1 MQKQRPRTHTHPRPC
16 RKAKANQRCRW
27 WWRLRWRW
35 RYRSCRK
42 AKAKW
47 RQREEEEEEAE
58 DDKEAE
64 LLELIRDFEA
74 LEEEQQDSKRLV
86 RVVGQRLTNIRKVI
100 SIGQE
105 WLLGRTERVAAGGPL
120 GGYSPGYIAGLPE
133 WHWVEP
139 TLRRPHRKEKI
150 ALEALAEAMDK
161 AKNLW
166 RMQAVLSHTIDDLY
180 AVGGAH
186 AGGGGTRRLLARG
199 PPEGRLQR
207 RVSASGDTRGLAALR
222 ERGKNAPVPLPG
234 VGAVVARQRLQP
246 GGRQQQWRRHRI
258 QGRSDFSGGAGV
270 AVVCEIR
277 G

>member
-1 MQKQRPRTHTHPRPC
+1 M
-16 RKAKANQRCRW
+16 
-27 WWRLRWRW
+27 
-35 RYRSCRK
+35 
-42 AKAKW
+42 
-47 RQREEEEEEAE
+47 
-58 DDKEAE
+58 
-64 LLELIRDFEA
+64 
-74 LEEEQQDSKRLV
+74 
-86 RVVGQRLTNIRKVI
+86 GQRLTNIRKVI

-139 TLRRPHRKEKI
+139 TLRRPQRKEKI

-180 AVGGAH
+180 AVGGGAH

-222 ERGKNAPVPLPG
+222 ERGKDALVLLPG

-246 GGRQQQWRRHRI
+246 GGRSNNGGDIESKGGTISVGAQVWQSFV
-258 QGRSDFSGGAGV
+258 RSEDELSGFTFTVTALQAYRLFS
-270 AVVCEIR
+270 VCDEEK
-277 G
+277 